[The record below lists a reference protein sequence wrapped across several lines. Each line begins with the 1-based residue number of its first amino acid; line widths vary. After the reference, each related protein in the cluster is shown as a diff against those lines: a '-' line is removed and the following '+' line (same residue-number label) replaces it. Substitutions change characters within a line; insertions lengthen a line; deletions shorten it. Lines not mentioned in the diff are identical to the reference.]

1 MATVSESIRPQRWHD
16 KLKPGVLLR
25 AVLARRGSMQAH
37 LGPEWRASLRTIHHT
52 RTLTAILLTDAA
64 ALQIMI
70 AVRGARRLGGS
81 MAEAGVFK
89 GGSARL
95 ICEVKGDAPLHLF
108 DVFETQQHASDA
120 SGVELRAYFGPIH
133 GRLAMVEDIL
143 APYPAVHF
151 HPGIFPASA
160 QGLEDERFS
169 FVHLDMD
176 LVSSTNAALGF
187 FLPRM
192 LAGAVLIGDDYY
204 DPGVRQ
210 CFANHCGHGGW
221 TLMELPW
228 GQVMVIKH
236 GGPS

>member
-1 MATVSESIRPQRWHD
+1 MANVSATLRPQRWQD
-16 KLKPGVLLR
+16 RLKPGVLLR
-25 AVLARRGSMQAH
+25 ALLARRGSMQAH
-37 LGPEWRASLRTIHHT
+37 LGQEWQGDLRTIHET
-52 RTLTAILLTDAA
+52 RVMTPILLPDAA

-70 AVRGARRLGGS
+70 AVKSACRLGGS
-81 MAEAGVFK
+81 MAEAGVFM

-95 ICEVKGDAPLHLF
+95 ICEVKGHVPLHLF
-108 DVFETQQHASDA
+108 DVFETQQYASDA
-120 SGVELRAYFGPIH
+120 AGVELRAHFGKVH
-133 GRLAMVEDIL
+133 GSQAWVEGIL
-143 APYPAVHF
+143 APYAEVHF
-151 HPGIFPASA
+151 HPGFFPSSA

-176 LVSSTNAALGF
+176 LVSSTNAALDF

-192 LAGAVLIGDDYY
+192 VAGGILIGDDYY

-210 CFANHCGHGGW
+210 CFANHCGNGGW

-236 GGPS
+236 DSDL